1 MKYYLSRNNLD
12 GRSLLFTGCKHLTLV
27 SFAIKQL
34 KTLKISSLK
43 NLIMENRINVSKVAP
58 KAYEAMIGLEK
69 YLALS
74 GLDKTLYELIK
85 TRASQIN
92 GCAYCINMHTRD
104 AMKLGETA
112 QRLFLLD
119 AWRETELFTEK
130 ERAVLALTEAMTLLT
145 NGHVS
150 DEVYKNAE
158 AHLTPNELA
167 AVIMA
172 VVAINGWNRIAITTR
187 APLD

>member
-1 MKYYLSRNNLD
+1 
-12 GRSLLFTGCKHLTLV
+12 
-27 SFAIKQL
+27 
-34 KTLKISSLK
+34 
-43 NLIMENRINVSKVAP
+43 MENRINISKVDP

-69 YLALS
+69 YLAQS
-74 GLDKTLYELIK
+74 GLDKILYELIK

-112 QRLFLLD
+112 QRLFLLN

-130 ERAVLALTEAMTLLT
+130 ERAVLALTEAVTLIS
-145 NGHVS
+145 NGHVP
-150 DEVYKNAE
+150 DEIYRNAE
-158 AHLTPNELA
+158 DHLTPNELA

-187 APLD
+187 TPLD

>member
-1 MKYYLSRNNLD
+1 
-12 GRSLLFTGCKHLTLV
+12 
-27 SFAIKQL
+27 
-34 KTLKISSLK
+34 
-43 NLIMENRINVSKVAP
+43 MESRINVSKVDP

-69 YLALS
+69 YLAQS
-74 GLDKTLYELIK
+74 GLDKVLYELIK

-104 AMKLGETA
+104 AIELGETA
-112 QRLFLLD
+112 QRLFLLN

-130 ERAVLALTEAMTLLT
+130 EKAVLALTEAMTLIT
-145 NGHVS
+145 NGHVP

-187 APLD
+187 MPLD